1 MKTLLRSLVCLSAL
15 GAVLGSGARA
25 AATAEVGQPAPDFSH
40 ADIDGNTHRLSEY
53 RGKTVVL
60 EWVNPECPFVRKHYN
75 QSGNIPKLQQACAAG
90 GVIWLSINSAAQG
103 RQGDFPPERVKPWM
117 QEVHAAP
124 AHYFRDQDGA
134 VGHLYGA
141 KTTPHLF
148 IINPDGVLVY
158 AGGIDSIASADPA
171 DIAKATNYADAALA
185 DLRAGRPV
193 AHANTKPYGCS
204 VKY

>member
-1 MKTLLRSLVCLSAL
+1 MKTLLRSLALLSAL
-15 GAVLGSGARA
+15 TALPGLGAL
-25 AATAEVGQPAPDFSH
+25 ATAAETGQPAPDFSLT
-40 ADIDGNTHRLSEY
+40 DIAGKTHRLSEY

-75 QSGNIPKLQQACAAG
+75 QSGNLPKLQQTYTAG
-90 GVIWLSINSAAQG
+90 GIVWLSINSAAAG
-103 RQGDFPPERVKPWM
+103 KQGDFAPERVQQWM

-124 AHYFRDQDGA
+124 THYFRDQDGA

-148 IINPDGVLVY
+148 IVNPEGVLVY

-171 DIAKATNYADAALA
+171 DIAKATNYVDAAMA
-185 DLRAGRPV
+185 DLKAGRPV